1 MKHVVN
7 TEHLPPESDDI
18 DRAEENEK
26 ECQLDPWEANRHGES
41 SARFP
46 RSKSFK
52 ALVNSADFLDA

>member
-7 TEHLPPESDDI
+7 SGHLPPESDDI

-26 ECQLDPWEANRHGES
+26 KCQLDPRETNRHGES

-46 RSKSFK
+46 AAE
-52 ALVNSADFLDA
+52 ALKRWRTRLIS